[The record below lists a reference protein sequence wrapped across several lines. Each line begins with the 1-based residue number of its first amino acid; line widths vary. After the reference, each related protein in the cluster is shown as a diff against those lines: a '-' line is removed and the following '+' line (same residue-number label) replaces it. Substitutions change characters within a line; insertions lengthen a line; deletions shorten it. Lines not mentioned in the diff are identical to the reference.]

1 MAPDIGTVVC
11 DKNGDIADDGY
22 APLFGGTAQ
31 GGPLMMEK
39 KLEDFGVTDFGGV
52 GFSGFGQ
59 SRWIAMD
66 EGRWPIYPRAMPVCF
81 F

>member
-1 MAPDIGTVVC
+1 MAPDIGTVVG
-11 DKNGDIADDGY
+11 DKNRDIADDGD
-22 APLFGGTAQ
+22 ASLFGGTTE

-39 KLEDFGVTDFGGV
+39 KLEDLGMADFGGV

-59 SRWIAMD
+59 SRWIAMN
-66 EGRWPIYPRAMPVCF
+66 EGRGPIYPGAMPVCF